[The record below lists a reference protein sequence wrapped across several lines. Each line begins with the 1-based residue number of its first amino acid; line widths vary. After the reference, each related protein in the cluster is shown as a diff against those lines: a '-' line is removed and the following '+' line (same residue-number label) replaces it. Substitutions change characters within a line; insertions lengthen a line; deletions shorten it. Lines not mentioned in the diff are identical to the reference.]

1 MPEMIP
7 ATLIPPGVND
17 RRSRDFV
24 ASLSAVL
31 EDFRPSALL
40 VQDPMTVDAAML
52 PILTVELG
60 MSGFVAPGLLE
71 RHVRAL
77 LAAAPDIHAM
87 TGLIVGVRRAL
98 GAIGV
103 TVDWVQW
110 WQQDPPGHHDT
121 HVVTAYVNEH
131 LFADQPALLSEEVQH
146 AVLRLIEATQ
156 RWSQDIDFRVG
167 IGFRTSAG
175 LASALQA
182 AAFFAPTLETVSQ
195 MPAAGIG
202 LAVALQ
208 DVTFLDPTLEMTSP
222 MPAASVALVGSL
234 RHFQFLSVA
243 MEAVA

>member
-1 MPEMIP
+1 MSEMIP

-24 ASLSAVL
+24 AALSAVL
-31 EDFRPSALL
+31 EDFQPSALL
-40 VQDPMTVDAAML
+40 VQDPMTVDARML
-52 PILTVELG
+52 PIMTVELG
-60 MSGFVAPGLLE
+60 VSEFISPGLLE

-87 TGLIVGVRRAL
+87 TGLIAGVRRAL

-131 LFADQPALLSEEVQH
+131 LFADQPALLTEEVQH
-146 AVLRLIEATQ
+146 AVLRLIGATQ
-156 RWSQDIDFRVG
+156 RWSQDIEFRVG
-167 IGFRTSAG
+167 VGFATSAG
-175 LASALQA
+175 LASALQSA
-182 AAFFAPTLETVSQ
+182 SFLAPSLETVSQ

-202 LAVALQ
+202 FAAALRDVAFFAPTAEAVSPQPAAAVALI
-208 DVTFLDPTLEMTSP
+208 
-222 MPAASVALVGSL
+222 GSL
-234 RHFQFLSVA
+234 RPIQFLAVT